1 MSEFLFVYRNSTA
14 AREANMGT
22 PEARQ
27 KSMQRWMTWMRD
39 LETKGH
45 LRSAGQPLERT
56 GKSVR
61 GGSRTITDGPFI
73 EAKDVIGGYSII
85 LAADLAEAAE
95 LAKGCPGLDDPD
107 GSVEVRPIASMGM

>member
-1 MSEFLFVYRNSTA
+1 MSDFIYIYRNSPA

-27 KSMQRWMTWMRD
+27 KSMQRWMTWLRE
-39 LETKGH
+39 LEANGH
-45 LRSAGQPLERT
+45 LKSAGQPLDRD
-56 GKSVR
+56 GKVAR
-61 GGSRTITDGPFI
+61 GNSRTITDGPFV

-85 LAADLAEAAE
+85 QATDLAEAAE

-107 GSVEVRPIASMGM
+107 GSVEVRPVASM